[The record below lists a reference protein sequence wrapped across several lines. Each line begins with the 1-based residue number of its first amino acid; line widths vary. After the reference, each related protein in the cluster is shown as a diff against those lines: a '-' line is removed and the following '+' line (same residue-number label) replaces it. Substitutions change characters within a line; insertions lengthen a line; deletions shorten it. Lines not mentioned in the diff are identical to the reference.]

1 MELELN
7 DKVIIVTGG
16 SSGIGEAVSRM
27 LIEEGAIPIIATREK
42 ERSLQMVRD
51 FKALGKEAH
60 AMIGELR
67 KIPFC
72 KEVVQETAKRY
83 GRIDGLVNNAG
94 RNDWLSLEKGS
105 PDRFSWTLI
114 ENLYHYHA
122 LAHYALPW
130 LKLSKGAIVNV
141 SCRIAVT
148 GQGSASAY
156 AAAKGAQLA
165 LTREW
170 AAELAKYD
178 IRVNAVVPSE
188 VDTPHYQEWHETFQK
203 PEKHLKRVADK
214 IPLGKRLTR
223 PEEVAAAILYLLSP
237 KASHTTGQFLFVDGG
252 YVHLDRALQ

>member
-1 MELELN
+1 MDLHLAE
-7 DKVIIVTGG
+7 KVIIVTGG
-16 SSGIGEAVSRM
+16 SSGIGEAVTRQ
-27 LIEEGAIPIIATREK
+27 LIEEGAIPVIATREN
-42 ERSLQMVRD
+42 ERSLQMVKE
-51 FKALGKEAH
+51 FKALGRQAH
-60 AMIGELR
+60 TFIGELR

-72 KEVVQETAKRY
+72 KKVIEETARRF

-114 ENLYHYHA
+114 DNLYHYHA

-130 LKLSKGAIVNV
+130 LKLSKGTIVNV
-141 SCRIAVT
+141 SCRIALT

-170 AAELAKYD
+170 ATELAPYG

-188 VDTPHYQEWHETFQK
+188 VDTPHYQEWHNTFDK
-203 PEKHLKRVADK
+203 PARHLKKIADK
-214 IPLGKRLTR
+214 VPLGKRLTT
-223 PEEVAAAILYLLSP
+223 PEEVAAAILYLLSDR
-237 KASHTTGQFLFVDGG
+237 ASHTTGQFLHVDGG
-252 YVHLDRALQ
+252 YVHLDRAL